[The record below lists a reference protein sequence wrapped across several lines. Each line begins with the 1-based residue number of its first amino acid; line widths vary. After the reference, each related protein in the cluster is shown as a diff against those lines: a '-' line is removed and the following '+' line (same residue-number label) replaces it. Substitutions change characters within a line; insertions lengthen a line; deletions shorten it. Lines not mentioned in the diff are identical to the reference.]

1 MKERTGIITFAGN
14 PMTLLGEAVTVG
26 QKAPD
31 FTVLN
36 TDLEKRSLADYKG
49 KVLGIYAVPSLDTG
63 ICDMQTRWF
72 NEEAVKLGA
81 DVQILAISCDLPFAQ
96 KRWCGAG
103 NIENVETLSD
113 HFDVSFGLNY
123 GVLIKELRLLTRSM
137 FIIDKDGT
145 VTYTQIVPEVASEL
159 DIDAPIEAIK
169 KALQ

>member
-14 PMTLLGEAVTVG
+14 PMTLLGDGVTVG

-31 FTVLN
+31 FTALN
-36 TDLEKRSLADYKG
+36 TQLEARSLSNYTG
-49 KVLGIYAVPSLDTG
+49 KVLAVYAVPSLDTG

-72 NEEAVKLGA
+72 NEEAAKLG
-81 DVQILAISCDLPFAQ
+81 DGVQILAISCDLPFAQ
-96 KRWCGAG
+96 GRWCGAA
-103 NIENVETLSD
+103 NISNIETLSD
-113 HFDVSFGLNY
+113 HRDVSFGLNY

-145 VTYTQIVPEVASEL
+145 IAYTQIVPEVTTEL

-169 KALQ
+169 KLL